1 MQVFGTVG
9 IHPTRCADAF
19 AEEGGG
25 DDGTT
30 TLPSSTTRTT
40 EGDDGNESS
49 AVATRRSWIPKTE
62 QRQREVIVRLIELAE
77 RGKESGHVVA
87 IGECGL
93 DYARLEFCPK
103 DIQRIGFL
111 AHLDVSRAT
120 GLPLYLH
127 NRESGH
133 DLHELLS
140 GYYGTG
146 LIRGVVHSFD
156 ETIDV
161 AEKFISL
168 GLYIGI
174 NGCSLKTPENIE
186 TIRRLPLER
195 VILETDCPW
204 CDVRP
209 THAGWE
215 HVITKTYP
223 TIKEKKYT
231 RDLGGGGGYCVK
243 NRTEPCHV
251 AQIAEVIA
259 GARGIDVG
267 EVVRVCG
274 KNVHDL
280 FGSMERRRR
289 S

>member
-1 MQVFGTVG
+1 
-9 IHPTRCADAF
+9 
-19 AEEGGG
+19 
-25 DDGTT
+25 
-30 TLPSSTTRTT
+30 L
-40 EGDDGNESS
+40 
-49 AVATRRSWIPKTE
+49 
-62 QRQREVIVRLIELAE
+62 
-77 RGKESGHVVA
+77 
-87 IGECGL
+87 
-93 DYARLEFCPK
+93 
-103 DIQRIGFL
+103 L
-111 AHLDVSRAT
+111 AHLDVARAT

-140 GYYGTG
+140 GYGDG
-146 LIRGVVHSFD
+146 LKGIVHSFD
-156 ETIDV
+156 ETMEI

-186 TIRRLPLER
+186 TVRRLPLDR

-209 THAGWE
+209 THAGWV
-215 HVITKTYP
+215 HVRTKTHP
-223 TIKEKKYT
+223 SIKEKKYT
-231 RDLGGGGGYCVK
+231 RDLGKGGREGEGGGGGYCVK

-251 AQIAEVIA
+251 AQVAEVIV
-259 GARGIDVG
+259 GVRGIDVE

-274 KNVHDL
+274 RNVHDL

-289 S
+289 R